1 MIFSFLQC
9 FFIDFWNFK
18 LSGLQMALPSCSQK
32 HGRQKIFFYFFPDWM
47 DIMHLHS
54 IKENVAQYNLKINI
68 AGGREQICLGELA
81 RTLTDYLDWLLL
93 LSGGRQ
99 AVFSHTAKWS
109 LLPFFSS
116 TAISAW
122 IWPCHSCSQDKMS
135 NLSSF
140 CCGDRS
146 CCIPWPQDSP
156 QPRQPSRASPNNRFS
171 VSFPESFLPT
181 KRICQAQFKCVE
193 E

>member
-18 LSGLQMALPSCSQK
+18 LSGLQKALPSCSQK
-32 HGRQKIFFYFFPDWM
+32 HGRQKIFFYFFLDWM

-109 LLPFFSS
+109 LLPFL
-116 TAISAW
+116 A
-122 IWPCHSCSQDKMS
+122 P
-135 NLSSF
+135 LL
-140 CCGDRS
+140 
-146 CCIPWPQDSP
+146 
-156 QPRQPSRASPNNRFS
+156 
-171 VSFPESFLPT
+171 FLPEFGHVTHVHRT
-181 KRICQAQFKCVE
+181 KCQIFPHFAMVTGHAAFHGHKIHPSPDNHPELLLQQ
-193 E
+193 